1 MNTFDSP
8 LDFEAV
14 SWVKGRE
21 SDCLRRRVYEAL
33 SNADDSLESLKWGEY
48 DPEVWAEELQIYSS
62 DLESVSVGVLA
73 QLIEEWHE

>member
-1 MNTFDSP
+1 MSSIKK
-8 LDFEAV
+8 EAA

-33 SNADDSLESLKWGEY
+33 ANADASGESQKWDDY
-48 DPEVWAEELQIYSS
+48 DPEAWAEELQIYSS

-73 QLIEEWHE
+73 LLIEEWYEERS